1 MAKVVTGLVR
11 FSFQHV
17 FTPKAPEGGGEPKYS
32 VTCLLPKT
40 DTQTLA
46 LIQAA
51 KEQATQEG
59 IQTKWNGAA
68 PAVIPFPV
76 HDGDG
81 VRPNGEKFGPECAGC
96 WVFTASSKQ
105 KPGVLDAQ
113 GKRIEMDRE
122 SEFYSGC
129 YGRAVINFYVYN
141 TAGKVAAAV
150 VGVAAGVGAGM
161 YADDAMAAVMPQS
174 EKNEEPVAEKTNE
187 HETAEKPAS
196 HTQEPN
202 HQQTSGE
209 PVKTPDGEEP
219 NIEVLEVGQI
229 DVDGDG
235 ELDDVAVLNVGG
247 EKYAVADLD
256 HDGQADGCYPPD
268 RHLLHGY
275 DRLRGSADSGRFQ
288 LPPAVHRC
296 SVHRFQRA
304 LG

>member
-96 WVFTASSKQ
+96 WVFNASSKQ

-129 YGRAVINFYVYN
+129 YGRVSFNVYPYF
-141 TAGKVAAAV
+141 TAGRKGLGFGLNNIMKV
-150 VGVAAGVGAGM
+150 
-161 YADDAMAAVMPQS
+161 Q
-174 EKNEEPVAEKTNE
+174 
-187 HETAEKPAS
+187 
-196 HTQEPN
+196 
-202 HQQTSGE
+202 
-209 PVKTPDGEEP
+209 DGE
-219 NIEVLEVGQI
+219 VLGSSRASAEEDFGFPSPSDDFGIPTTPQI
-229 DVDGDG
+229 DPIT
-235 ELDDVAVLNVGG
+235 
-247 EKYAVADLD
+247 
-256 HDGQADGCYPPD
+256 GQPIDPSMP
-268 RHLLHGY
+268 
-275 DRLRGSADSGRFQ
+275 F
-288 LPPAVHRC
+288 
-296 SVHRFQRA
+296 
-304 LG
+304 